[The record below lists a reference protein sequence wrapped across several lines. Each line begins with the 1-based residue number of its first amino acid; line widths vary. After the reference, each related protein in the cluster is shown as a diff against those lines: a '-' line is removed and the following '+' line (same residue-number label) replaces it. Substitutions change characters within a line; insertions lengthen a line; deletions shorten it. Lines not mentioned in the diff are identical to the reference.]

1 MKVLFLDAGHGGID
15 PKTGKYTTAPG
26 KMWDHKK
33 GQFHNGSVFY
43 EGVSN
48 RAFCNAIIKEA
59 VAEGINVV
67 QVNHEWKDNS
77 LKSRT
82 DIANSYHKNIQE
94 GIYLSMHSN
103 AVNAQDKA
111 EGFSIWT
118 SKGQGKSDEIASAI
132 FSNVGKVIAPK
143 WNIKMR
149 ADRSD
154 GDNDYEADFAVLVN
168 SGMPAVLIENL
179 FFDNYNDS
187 VKLMNPEYQVDLA
200 KAIVNTLL
208 FSLKEI

>member
-1 MKVLFLDAGHGGID
+1 MKVLFLDAGHGGMD

-26 KMWDHKK
+26 KMWDHKR

-118 SKGQGKSDEIASAI
+118 SKGRSKSDDIASAI
-132 FSNVGKVIAPK
+132 FSSVGKVVAPK

-187 VKLMNPEYQVDLA
+187 VKLMNPEYQADLA
-200 KAIVNTLL
+200 KAIVSTLL